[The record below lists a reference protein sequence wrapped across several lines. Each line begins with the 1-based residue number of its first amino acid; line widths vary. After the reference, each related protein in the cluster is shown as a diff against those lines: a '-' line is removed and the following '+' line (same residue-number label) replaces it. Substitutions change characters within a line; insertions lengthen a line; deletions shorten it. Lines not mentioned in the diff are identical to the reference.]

1 MKKIIS
7 VLLALLTLF
16 ILSVPCFAAAPA
28 KFSITLV
35 SENNDS
41 AVISVD
47 YAGGSSFGAFDFEL
61 KYNAKKLKANSAYS
75 GDGMD
80 AFAKYVQKNN
90 GAILTPQ
97 INFAVNPI
105 KVSCASTIPFKTVN
119 GKDLCVFSFKK
130 LTKEKINA
138 DDLKVVFTSCTS
150 ESGATVKTEVSSSIS
165 PSGTTVPAK
174 TTTAKTTGQVTSKAS
189 APEKTTT
196 ESSASDKTS
205 ASSSIN
211 VTSSVSSVSEITT
224 DISQTKQTEIQQE
237 SAEKGNTKKI
247 IIVAAAAVCM
257 LFVIAAVC
265 IYVVKKTKNSDGEA
279 E

>member
-7 VLLALLTLF
+7 VLLALLSVF
-16 ILSVPCFAAAPA
+16 ILAVPCFAATPA

-35 SENNDS
+35 SEDNTS
-41 AVISVD
+41 AVVSVD
-47 YAGGSSFGAFDFEL
+47 YAGGSTFGAFDFDL

-90 GAILTPQ
+90 GAILPPQ

-105 KVSCASTIPFKTVN
+105 KVSCASTIPFKAVN

-138 DDLKVVFTSCTS
+138 DDLNLVFTSCTS
-150 ESGATVKTEVSSSIS
+150 ENGSTVKTEVSSSLT

-174 TTTAKTTGQVTSKAS
+174 TTEAKTTAKTTSVA
-189 APEKTTT
+189 
-196 ESSASDKTS
+196 SASDKTT
-205 ASSSIN
+205 SSSVSDKTSGN
-211 VTSSVSSVSEITT
+211 VKTTEAASASSVSEIAT
-224 DISQTKQTEIQQE
+224 DNSQITQAENQQE
-237 SAEKGNTKKI
+237 NTAKGNTKKI
-247 IIVAAAAVCM
+247 VIVAALAVCM
-257 LFVIAAVC
+257 LFVIVAVC
-265 IYVVKKTKNSDGEA
+265 IYVVKKTKKADGA